1 MAQEHRFRLK
11 FKLNIKF
18 YVQTWKQFYELLQII
33 RTKKVKKNQGKFKMN
48 GSYNRKLV
56 NRKLKKGGGGRC
68 VGEGKLTYMV

>member
-1 MAQEHRFRLK
+1 MFKHGNNFMNFYRLSEQR
-11 FKLNIKF
+11 KL
-18 YVQTWKQFYELLQII
+18 
-33 RTKKVKKNQGKFKMN
+33 KKNQGKLKMN